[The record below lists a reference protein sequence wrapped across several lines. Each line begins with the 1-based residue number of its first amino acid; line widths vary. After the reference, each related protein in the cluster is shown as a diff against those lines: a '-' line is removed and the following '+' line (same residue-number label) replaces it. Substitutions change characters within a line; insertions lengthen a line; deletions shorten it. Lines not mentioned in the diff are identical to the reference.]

1 MKAKRFFGILATL
14 ALVLLISCTKSEDK
28 PKPTAGFTASKNSA
42 MVDESIQFT
51 NSSKDATSYS
61 WSFGDGSTST
71 QESPSKAYSS
81 AGTFTVT
88 LVATGPG
95 GSASSTLQITINA
108 APVAGFTPSL
118 TSALVG
124 DNILFTNSS
133 TNSTTYAWDFGD
145 GTNSTQQAPTKA
157 YTEAGTYTV
166 TLTATGAGGSATST
180 AQITV
185 STMAVYFT
193 DTSDELLERVI
204 LNADKTLGIVKELPA
219 MSGVGLAYDA
229 TNGKIYM
236 SDFYDADTPN
246 GKIWSMNLDGSGATA
261 LATGILD
268 PYGIAL
274 DLEGGKV
281 YWVDDA
287 GNVSRANLDGTSAEI
302 GLVNIV
308 DGGLRAIALDKAHN
322 KMYFFDA
329 ANDVLYWA
337 NMDGTGVAPLITGIY
352 GYAICVDAVNGK
364 IYYDEEY
371 TPALMRANLDGTGI
385 EQIYKNPDAAVGKS
399 RIYGIVIDNENNKLY
414 WANRDAG
421 SLYSSNL
428 DGTSM
433 EVLKSGLTSPR
444 GIFLKK

>member
-1 MKAKRFFGILATL
+1 MKAKRFFGILATFT
-14 ALVLLISCTKSEDK
+14 LVLLISCSKSEDK
-28 PKPTAGFTASKNSA
+28 PKPTAGFTASKTSA
-42 MVDESIQFT
+42 MVDEQIQFT
-51 NSSKDATSYS
+51 NSSTDATSFS

-71 QESPSKAYSS
+71 QESPSKSYSAS
-81 AGTFTVT
+81 GTFTVT

-133 TNSTTYAWDFGD
+133 TSSTTYAWDFGD
-145 GTNSTQQAPTKA
+145 GTNSTQQSPTKS

-204 LNADKTLGIVKELPA
+204 LDADMTLGTVKELPS

-274 DLEGGKV
+274 DVEGGKI

-287 GNVSRANLDGTSAEI
+287 GNVSRSNLDGTGAEI
-302 GLVNIV
+302 GFVNIV
-308 DGGLRAIALDKAHN
+308 DGGLRSIALDKVHN
-322 KMYFFDA
+322 KMYFVDA

-385 EQIYKNPDAAVGKS
+385 EEIYKNPDALVGKS
-399 RIYGIVIDNENNKLY
+399 RIYGMFIDNDNNKLY
-414 WANRDAG
+414 WSNRDAG
-421 SLYSSNL
+421 ELYSANL
-428 DGTSM
+428 DGTSRV
-433 EVLKSGLTSPR
+433 VLKTGLTSPR